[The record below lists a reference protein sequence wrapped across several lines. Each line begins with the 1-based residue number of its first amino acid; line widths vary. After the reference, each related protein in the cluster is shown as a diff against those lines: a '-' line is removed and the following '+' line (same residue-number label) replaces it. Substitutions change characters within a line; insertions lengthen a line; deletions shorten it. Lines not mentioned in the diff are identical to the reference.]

1 MAKVTITND
10 NATFEVPDGS
20 RLLDYAKANSNMLFG
35 CEEGQCGSCIC
46 SIAKGAENLNSKTTV
61 EEQTF
66 ARMNAYPSQRLA
78 CQIVVKKGE
87 VVIEY

>member
-1 MAKVTITND
+1 MAKVTVKND

-35 CEEGQCGSCIC
+35 CEAGACGSCIC
-46 SIAKGAENLNSKTTV
+46 NIAKGAENLNSKTAV
-61 EEQTF
+61 EEQTLV
-66 ARMNAYPSQRLA
+66 RMNAYPSQRLA
-78 CQIVVKKGE
+78 CQIIVKKGE

>member
-20 RLLDYAKANSNMLFG
+20 RLLDYAKANSSMPFG
-35 CEEGQCGSCIC
+35 CGAGSCGVCIC
-46 SIAKGAENLNSKTTV
+46 SVVKGAENLNLKTQV
-61 EEQTF
+61 EEQTLT
-66 ARMNAYPSQRLA
+66 RMNVYPSQRLA

-87 VVIEY
+87 VVVEY